1 VSVLCGEQLDDVL
14 KEIVVWNNNY
24 MRPLVYDDFVD
35 SNCSLSKLQIYNSP
49 ENLYFQARF
58 IACANASTAYCF
70 IQDDDYLV
78 NPEIIHS
85 LRARIASSD
94 IFLLP
99 PDESLSSHLLSINS
113 PSTNITF
120 GFSWLGYGSLI
131 LRRNAESFLELL
143 ERIGASVDEKK
154 MADNYYSILRN
165 RFPEIWFGH
174 PIPLFAGG
182 AFTVGAEGVARNR
195 QHIAEATNYL
205 DTIITVSANQSS
217 GNNEFPYVSM
227 SGPRQESEYSPC
239 LGRSCVLESTIKS
252 ISELRG
258 TDTYKTAGE
267 LFSREAELSALLTED
282 FISNYLNFPLSNAV
296 DSNPNTS
303 FRSAWNAAKGDT
315 LVLDT
320 LASAQKNNLAD
331 AEWMWL
337 VDVDTTDTLKSSIFS
352 FSADKMTWMESS
364 GSVSCSTSLLQDGVE
379 PSECRVV
386 MHGPSLESARY
397 FRLNLEEAKPM
408 PWRIYETWLLS
419 KWT

>member
-1 VSVLCGEQLDDVL
+1 MELATLLRPLLAVSVALCAALLFDGKALRFINRSPAAGENTRGPHPDVTAVLLNWVRLPNVVQIVSVLCGEQLDDVL

-35 SNCSLSKLQIYNSP
+35 SNCSSSKLQIYNSP

-58 IACANASTAYCF
+58 IACANASTTYCF

-165 RFPEIWFGH
+165 R
-174 PIPLFAGG
+174 
-182 AFTVGAEGVARNR
+182 
-195 QHIAEATNYL
+195 
-205 DTIITVSANQSS
+205 
-217 GNNEFPYVSM
+217 
-227 SGPRQESEYSPC
+227 
-239 LGRSCVLESTIKS
+239 
-252 ISELRG
+252 
-258 TDTYKTAGE
+258 
-267 LFSREAELSALLTED
+267 
-282 FISNYLNFPLSNAV
+282 
-296 DSNPNTS
+296 
-303 FRSAWNAAKGDT
+303 
-315 LVLDT
+315 
-320 LASAQKNNLAD
+320 
-331 AEWMWL
+331 
-337 VDVDTTDTLKSSIFS
+337 
-352 FSADKMTWMESS
+352 
-364 GSVSCSTSLLQDGVE
+364 
-379 PSECRVV
+379 
-386 MHGPSLESARY
+386 
-397 FRLNLEEAKPM
+397 
-408 PWRIYETWLLS
+408 
-419 KWT
+419 